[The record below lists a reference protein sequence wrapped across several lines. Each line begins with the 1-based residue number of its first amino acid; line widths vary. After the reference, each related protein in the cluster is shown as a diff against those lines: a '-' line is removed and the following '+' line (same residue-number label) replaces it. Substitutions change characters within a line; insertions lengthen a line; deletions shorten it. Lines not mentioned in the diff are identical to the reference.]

1 MKIDRLIQIK
11 SNSLKPAKGRIL
23 LSEPFMGD
31 YYFGRSV
38 ILLAEHNEKGSFGVV
53 VNKGLSTKLSEVAN
67 DFSDLSLNIF
77 VGGPV
82 ETNRLFFIHTLGDQI
97 MHALPL
103 VEGLYWGGEMESV
116 KILASKGLL
125 NEYNIRFFMGYSG
138 WGANQLENEL
148 KRNSWAITRIT
159 SKQLFH
165 TKPDLLWK
173 KMTRK
178 LGEEY
183 RLWHKFPVD
192 PTMN

>member
-38 ILLAEHNEKGSFGVV
+38 ILLAEHNAEGSFGLV
-53 VNKGLSTKLSEVAN
+53 VNKPVSTKLSEVAA
-67 DFSDLSLNIF
+67 DFPNFDQTLFI
-77 VGGPV
+77 GGPV
-82 ETNRLFFIHTLGDQI
+82 ETNRLFFIHTLGEQI
-97 MHALPL
+97 VHSLPIM
-103 VEGLYWGGEMESV
+103 EGLYWGGEIGSV
-116 KILASKGLL
+116 KSLANKGLL
-125 NEYNIRFFMGYSG
+125 SKHNIRFFMGYSG
-138 WGANQLENEL
+138 WGANQLEAEL

-159 SKQLFH
+159 SKQLFY
-165 TKPDLLWK
+165 TQPALLWK

-183 RLWHKFPVD
+183 SLWHKFPVN